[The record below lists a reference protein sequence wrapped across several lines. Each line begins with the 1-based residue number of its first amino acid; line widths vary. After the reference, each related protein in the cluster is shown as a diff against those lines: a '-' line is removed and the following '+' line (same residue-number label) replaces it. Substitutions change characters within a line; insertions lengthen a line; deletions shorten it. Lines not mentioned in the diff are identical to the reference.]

1 MRTIL
6 MSVWWLVTF
15 EMFPLTRRARAF
27 RLQQGLWVRLPLER
41 RVVPAFEPESCPS
54 RVVAF
59 QRRWT
64 LRQQQ
69 RLLQLRQLLRLRVIL
84 MSVWRQELPMSAL
97 FPQARLAQVFQLRR
111 QELLMVAELF
121 PQARLAQAR
130 LLPSLRQR
138 QGRQPVPAPAVAAC
152 RRADWS
158 ISRVGWSARP
168 FRPSFPLT
176 PRARR
181 PGRGCPPPARK

>member
-6 MSVWWLVTF
+6 MSVRWLVAF
-15 EMFPLTRRARAF
+15 EMFPWTRRARAF
-27 RLQQGLWVRLPLER
+27 RLQQGLWVRLPLELR
-41 RVVPAFEPESCPS
+41 AVPALELNSCPS

-69 RLLQLRQLLRLRVIL
+69 RLLQLRQLLRLQAIL
-84 MSVWRQELPMSAL
+84 MSVWRQELPMSAWLSALFAL
-97 FPQARLAQVFQLRR
+97 FPQT
-111 QELLMVAELF
+111 
-121 PQARLAQAR
+121 RLAQAR
-130 LLPSLRQR
+130 LLPSPRQR
-138 QGRQPVPAPAVAAC
+138 QGLQPVPATAVAAC
-152 RRADWS
+152 QRVDWW
-158 ISRVGWSARP
+158 ISRVDWSARP
-168 FRPSFPLT
+168 FRPFFPST